1 MQKLKIK
8 LEDNPFCSSPEITT
22 LTNYFGFG
30 AASLTHFGFN
40 EYRHLFSKHND
51 IKYINLLLGYEQRIT
66 ATTDLFKFIDSE
78 SISELRNGRTVLIF
92 DATLEGYSE
101 TELPLKTCLCY
112 NATLHNIDPSK
123 IFLFTGNFLTADFR
137 INVIP
142 IFLLDTGW
150 HNDPS
155 PTNINEARSECF
167 KNLEKIILSL
177 SRRNRFSRVVAH
189 FALWKSQLVQDSIIS
204 QDALIDAFKISE
216 DILKKLDL
224 TLEDWQQFK
233 NALPLLADGNNF
245 HINAPFDHL
254 PNLHSKTV
262 FSIVNETLISNY
274 NNTSLFFSEKLLKPI
289 INYQPMIIYGQSG
302 INRKIQMLGFKTYE
316 DYFDLSFDDELDDV
330 LRYKKLLASI
340 ENTINYLRSL
350 SRDEQIAWRFKQADI
365 LEYNREVFLR
375 KENTMKQLG
384 VFSKKLTSIFQ
395 TKS

>member
-8 LEDNPFCSSPEITT
+8 LEDNPFCYDPEITT

-123 IFLFTGNFLTADFR
+123 IFLFTGNFLTSDFG

-204 QDALIDAFKISE
+204 QDTLIDAFKISE
-216 DILKKLDL
+216 YILKKLDL

-289 INYQPMIIYGQSG
+289 INYQPMVIYGQPG

-316 DYFDLSFDDELDDV
+316 DYFDLSFDDEPDDV
-330 LRYKKLLASI
+330 LRYKKLVASI
-340 ENTINYLRSL
+340 ESTVNYLKSL
-350 SRDEQIAWRFKQADI
+350 SRDEQIAWRFKQSNL

>member
-1 MQKLKIK
+1 VQKLKIK
-8 LEDNPFCSSPEITT
+8 LEDNPFCYDPEITT

-123 IFLFTGNFLTADFR
+123 IFLFTGNFLTSDFG

-204 QDALIDAFKISE
+204 QDTLIDAFKISE
-216 DILKKLDL
+216 YILKKLDL

-289 INYQPMIIYGQSG
+289 INYQPMVIYGQPG

-316 DYFDLSFDDELDDV
+316 DYFDLSFDDEPDDV
-330 LRYKKLLASI
+330 LRYKKLVASI
-340 ENTINYLRSL
+340 ESTVNYLKSL
-350 SRDEQIAWRFKQADI
+350 SRDEQIAWRFKQSNL

>member
-8 LEDNPFCSSPEITT
+8 LEDNPFFSSPEMTT
-22 LTNYFGFG
+22 LTNGIG
-30 AASLTHFGFN
+30 AASLAHFGVN
-40 EYRHLFSKHND
+40 TYRHLFNNHSD
-51 IKYINLLLGYEQRIT
+51 ISYINLLLGYEQRIT

-78 SISELRNGRTVLIF
+78 SINELRNGRTVLIF

-101 TELPLKTCLCY
+101 TELPLKTCLYY
-112 NATLHNIDPSK
+112 NAKLHNIDPSK
-123 IFLFTGNFLTADFR
+123 IFLFTGNFLTTDDN

-150 HNDPS
+150 SDNLIS
-155 PTNINEARSECF
+155 VSSAQKECF

-177 SRRNRFSRVVAH
+177 SRRNRFPRVVAH
-189 FALWKSQLVQDSIIS
+189 FALWKSQLSQDSIIS
-204 QDALIDAFKISE
+204 QDVVSTTATLATE
-216 DILKKLDL
+216 TLKKLEL

-233 NALPLLADGNNF
+233 NALPLLSDGNNF

-254 PNLHSKTV
+254 PDLHSKTL

-289 INYQPMIIYGQSG
+289 INYQPMIIYGQPG

-316 DYFDLSFDDELDDV
+316 DYFDLSFDDEPDDI
-330 LRYKKLLASI
+330 LRYKKLLASV
-340 ENTINYLRSL
+340 ENTVKHLRLL
-350 SRDEQIAWRFKQADI
+350 SQDEQIAWRFKESELLI
-365 LEYNREVFLR
+365 YNREVFLR
-375 KENTMKQLG
+375 KENNMKQLEL
-384 VFSKKLTSIFQ
+384 FSKKLTSIFQ